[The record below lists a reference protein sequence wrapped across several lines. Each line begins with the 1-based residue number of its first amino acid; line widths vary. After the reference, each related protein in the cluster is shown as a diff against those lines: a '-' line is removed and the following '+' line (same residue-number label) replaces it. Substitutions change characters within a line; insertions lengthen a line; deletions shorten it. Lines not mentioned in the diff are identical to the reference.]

1 MIIESEVETLH
12 EILIKKFGGS
22 SGIRDKESLQ
32 SALNRPFQTF
42 NQKELHASVI
52 NKAAAL
58 MESILANH
66 PFVDGNKRT
75 GYLAMRLYL
84 IKNGY
89 DIVATLNDKYEF
101 VMNIAVGISKFNVIL
116 DWLNRNTKI
125 LNLP

>member
-22 SGIRDKESLQ
+22 SRIRDKEALQ

-58 MESILANH
+58 MESILFNL
-66 PFVDGNKRT
+66 PIVNCNKRT
-75 GYLAMRLYL
+75 
-84 IKNGY
+84 
-89 DIVATLNDKYEF
+89 
-101 VMNIAVGISKFNVIL
+101 
-116 DWLNRNTKI
+116 
-125 LNLP
+125 